1 MRWKVPERLGFA
13 RETEGSLG
21 GAHCLDP
28 LLYFAEGR
36 GKFNKDREGHVRKEA
51 ITTVI
56 REGTCCEGRHLN
68 GAYHAIRKERVSV
81 FRNSRVVLGDN
92 GLVALDL
99 NKSAND
105 AGQDLLPIGTDTDGN
120 VGIDDV
126 GDTEGDLNLPVEDAD
141 TWVTID
147 IGE

>member
-1 MRWKVPERLGFA
+1 M
-13 RETEGSLG
+13 
-21 GAHCLDP
+21 
-28 LLYFAEGR
+28 
-36 GKFNKDREGHVRKEA
+36 
-51 ITTVI
+51 
-56 REGTCCEGRHLN
+56 
-68 GAYHAIRKERVSV
+68 RKERVSV